1 MARRRTKRSKANKAN
16 KNKTMT
22 KTRRPRAQQ
31 QRASAT
37 KCSLSPIACA
47 YAEALTHPDT
57 APLVGIPDGKSIY
70 SRKVRVWKRGTVT
83 TGATV
88 PNVGIICQPF
98 AALANDC
105 NVVNSTNGAVALPAN
120 LNGGDASNAPYN
132 AAAFN
137 ATTGVQG
144 RLVSAVLKVKFVGT
158 NLNAGGV
165 EYGLQEP
172 THGSIAGLTEV
183 QMMDKTSCTYRSVQH
198 GEDWFEV
205 HFRPVDNNDFSWID
219 TITRTDAF
227 TYTLKSDGAECAW
240 SSYPFMGI
248 FTKGAA
254 TSQTLLYEFWAELEY
269 AGSNVQ
275 GKTLTPPDA
284 QGVLSVIA
292 AHSVYEETHASTPT
306 SRSTEEAS
314 FLSKTIKSYADAML
328 NAAAPYVSHAAG
340 AVGTALLD
348 RYVTR
353 PALAAPRRLQHL
365 LQ

>member
-1 MARRRTKRSKANKAN
+1 MKPT
-16 KNKTMT
+16 
-22 KTRRPRAQQ
+22 
-31 QRASAT
+31 
-37 KCSLSPIACA
+37 CSLSTIACA

-70 SRKVRVWKRGTVT
+70 SRKVRVWKRGTCQ
-83 TGATV
+83 TGGTV

-98 AALANDC
+98 AAMTNDC
-105 NVVNSTNGAVALPAN
+105 NVVAITNGAAALPAD
-120 LNGGDASNAPYN
+120 LTGGVVTNAPY
-132 AAAFN
+132 AASEFN
-137 ATTGVQG
+137 ATSGVQG
-144 RLVSAVLKVKFVGT
+144 RLVSAILRCKFVGT

-172 THGSIAGLTEV
+172 THGSIVSLPETS
-183 QMMDKTSCTYRSVQH
+183 MMDKTSCVYRSIQH

-205 HFRPVDNNDFSWID
+205 HYRPVDNNDFSWVD
-219 TITRTDAF
+219 TITRTDAK
-227 TYTLKSDGAECAW
+227 TYDLKSDGATCAW
-240 SSYPFMGI
+240 AAYPFMGI
-248 FTKGAA
+248 LVKGAA
-254 TSQTLLYEFWAELEY
+254 TTQTLLYEFWAQVEY

-275 GKTLTPPDA
+275 GKSLTPPDA

-306 SRSTEEAS
+306 QRSTEEAS

-328 NAAAPYVSHAAG
+328 NAAAPYVSHAAS
-340 AVGTALLD
+340 AVGTALID
-348 RYVTR
+348 RYVAR